1 MQVNS
6 DDRVV
11 SFSCLFFFF
20 FFRYGSD
27 LLGSIGS
34 QREVAMDSLQISL
47 FSYLFCY
54 RDTLFAS

>member
-1 MQVNS
+1 MI
-6 DDRVV
+6 V
-11 SFSCLFFFF
+11 SLAFLVFSFFF